1 MNRIRE
7 VARKCAQTSD
17 MDGMLLT
24 AIDCRGNEIEEST
37 ITLQGDQ
44 FELLEN
50 TPLDWGRNYRN
61 TERIHHPFAT
71 YDWGIVSG
79 LKLTDSGGNVISR
92 DRLRRSVVVGKDCA
106 LNFNKGEFE
115 IHLP

>member
-1 MNRIRE
+1 
-7 VARKCAQTSD
+7 

-37 ITLQGDQ
+37 IQLHGSQ

-61 TERIHHPFAT
+61 TEHITPPICYLRLG
-71 YDWGIVSG
+71 YSVR
-79 LKLTDSGGNVISR
+79 LKA
-92 DRLRRSVVVGKDCA
+92 DRLGW
-106 LNFNKGEFE
+106 EFY
-115 IHLP
+115 LKR